1 MYDEE
6 FELADK
12 KASKQPNALQRF
24 YRETMGELR
33 KVSWPTW
40 AEARN
45 LTIIVVVVM
54 IVMGLYLALIDA
66 AASSLLELAIGL

>member
-12 KASKQPNALQRF
+12 KTSKQPNALQRF

-40 AEARN
+40 TEARN

>member
-40 AEARN
+40 TEARN

-54 IVMGLYLALIDA
+54 IVMGLYLALIE
-66 AASSLLELAIGL
+66 AASSSLLQLAIGL

>member
-1 MYDEE
+1 M
-6 FELADK
+6 ADK
-12 KASKQPNALQRF
+12 KASKQPNALQQF

-40 AEARN
+40 TEARN

>member
-12 KASKQPNALQRF
+12 KASKKPNALQRF